1 MNEFNH
7 NTNVIRSEF
16 IGQSGQIE
24 SDFTSQSKSKFK
36 SSFGNEVRDKILEY
50 QLHHEVGA
58 SLAIEKTPIGVK
70 LYLKSQDGTI
80 LSWEEITVEDT
91 SIVLTDVQLY
101 SEDKLMR
108 FELSNHSHIDCDL
121 SEIFD
126 NIAQNASDI
135 QSLDNL
141 IHIVRNEKQDKI
153 TSTNK
158 LDVDL
163 VDGVST
169 VGKTND
175 YNDLDNKLV
184 QGSGIKIKTGNVV
197 EADIHTI
204 NGKDIRGPG
213 NIVAIEQESVI
224 DIQTP
229 SGDSIMNNRVGVLP
243 GFGISYGDTTPDT
256 SYVQTW
262 ICSDEEDAQNNSGD
276 PVSISLAMMPGQR
289 RNMNGYGVLTLENTD
304 EEESN

>member
-1 MNEFNH
+1 MSEFNH
-7 NTNVIRSEF
+7 NTNIIQSEF

-24 SDFTSQSKSKFK
+24 SDFTSQSKSNFK
-36 SSFGNEVRDKILEY
+36 SSFGNEVRDKILEF

-80 LSWEEITVEDT
+80 LSWEEIKVEDT
-91 SIVLTDVQLY
+91 SIILTDVELY
-101 SEDKLMR
+101 PNDKLMR
-108 FELSNHSHIDCDL
+108 FEFSNHTHIDCDL
-121 SEIFD
+121 SDIFD
-126 NIAQNASDI
+126 DIAQNASDI

-158 LDVDL
+158 LDVNL
-163 VDGVST
+163 VDGVSV

-175 YNDLDNKLV
+175 YNDLDNKLY
-184 QGSGIKIKTGNVV
+184 
-197 EADIHTI
+197 
-204 NGKDIRGPG
+204 
-213 NIVAIEQESVI
+213 
-224 DIQTP
+224 
-229 SGDSIMNNRVGVLP
+229 
-243 GFGISYGDTTPDT
+243 GISYDSATPET
-256 SYVQTW
+256 SRFQTW
-262 ICSDEEDAQNNSGD
+262 ICTAEEDVQNNSGD
-276 PVSISLAMMPGQR
+276 PVSIPLAMMPGQR

>member
-1 MNEFNH
+1 MDEFNH
-7 NTNVIRSEF
+7 NTNIIRSEF
-16 IGQSGQIE
+16 IGSSGQN
-24 SDFTSQSKSKFK
+24 FK

-50 QLHHEVGA
+50 QLRHEVGA
-58 SLAIEKTPIGVK
+58 SLAIERTPIGVK
-70 LYLKSQDGTI
+70 LFLKAKDGTV
-80 LSWEEITVEDT
+80 LSFEEITVEDT

-101 SEDKLMR
+101 PEDKLMR

-121 SEIFD
+121 SDIFD
-126 NIAQNASDI
+126 NIAQNADDI

-158 LDVDL
+158 LDVNL

-175 YNDLDNKLV
+175 YNDLNNKLA
-184 QGSGIKIKTGNVV
+184 QGSGIKIKSGNIV
-197 EADIHTI
+197 EADLHTI

-229 SGDSIMNNRVGVLP
+229 SGGSIMNENRVGVLP
-243 GFGISYGDTTPDT
+243 GYGISYNDTTPDT
-256 SYVQTW
+256 SYIQTW
-262 ICSDEEDAQNNSGD
+262 ICSDEEDVQNNSGD
-276 PVSISLAMMPGQR
+276 PVSIPLAMMPGQK

>member
-80 LSWEEITVEDT
+80 LSWEEIKVEDT
-91 SIVLTDVQLY
+91 SSVLVDVQLY
-101 SEDKLMR
+101 PNDKLMR
-108 FELSNHSHIDCDL
+108 FEMSNHTHIDCDL
-121 SEIFD
+121 SVIFD
-126 NIAQNASDI
+126 DITQNALAI
-135 QSLDNL
+135 Q
-141 IHIVRNEKQDKI
+141 IVRNEKQDKI

-175 YNDLDNKLV
+175 YNDLDNKLY
-184 QGSGIKIKTGNVV
+184 
-197 EADIHTI
+197 
-204 NGKDIRGPG
+204 
-213 NIVAIEQESVI
+213 
-224 DIQTP
+224 
-229 SGDSIMNNRVGVLP
+229 
-243 GFGISYGDTTPDT
+243 GISYDSATPET
-256 SYVQTW
+256 SRFQTW
-262 ICSDEEDAQNNSGD
+262 ICSDEEDVQNNSGD

>member
-7 NTNVIRSEF
+7 NTNIIRSEF

-58 SLAIEKTPIGVK
+58 SLAIEKTPVGVK

-80 LSWEEITVEDT
+80 LDWEEIKVEDT
-91 SIVLTDVQLY
+91 SSVLVDVQLY
-101 SEDKLMR
+101 PNDKLMR
-108 FELSNHSHIDCDL
+108 FEMSNHTHIDCDL
-121 SEIFD
+121 SDIFD
-126 NIAQNASDI
+126 NIAQNALDI
-135 QSLDNL
+135 Q
-141 IHIVRNEKQDKI
+141 IVRNEKQDKI

-163 VDGVST
+163 VDGVSV

-175 YNDLDNKLV
+175 YNDLDNKLY
-184 QGSGIKIKTGNVV
+184 
-197 EADIHTI
+197 
-204 NGKDIRGPG
+204 
-213 NIVAIEQESVI
+213 
-224 DIQTP
+224 
-229 SGDSIMNNRVGVLP
+229 
-243 GFGISYGDTTPDT
+243 GISYDSTTPET
-256 SYVQTW
+256 SRFQTW

-276 PVSISLAMMPGQR
+276 PVSIPLAMMPGQK